1 MVSKTMRFCLI
12 TTIISNII
20 FFTFTLF
27 LRTLPYYY
35 YDYIM
40 TTNNLMYSIFNTFE
54 KGIFFYNMLIFAKV
68 DGYIFYKIYLT
79 LCIVVN
85 ILFLDIIMKKKYNR
99 WIYFLYI
106 MISISLVLPVYLDIF
121 GVVIYHYTLE
131 ILDYL
136 QILNIIFYEIII
148 DNFFNHIIFFLE
160 IILPIVYFKNFN
172 YTKN

>member
-20 FFTFTLF
+20 FFTFALF
-27 LRTLPYYY
+27 LRILPYYY

-54 KGIFFYNMLIFAKV
+54 KCIFFYNMLIFTKV

-85 ILFLDIIMKKKYNR
+85 ILFLDIIIKKKYST

-106 MISISLVLPVYLDIF
+106 MTSISLLVPVYLNIF
-121 GVVIYHYTLE
+121 GVLIYRYTFE

-148 DNFFNHIIFFLE
+148 DNFFYHIIFFLE
-160 IILPIVYFKNFN
+160 IILPIVYFKN
-172 YTKN
+172 YK